1 MEPRTNMNEQ
11 DLLSIGELLEHPEL
25 YPDVD
30 ERDIRDLAIGYH
42 AVQADYIAEEIM
54 TSLFENQFKQPNITA
69 DDVAKAIREHAEF
82 PRYAFHIDEL
92 NRNASAET
100 EPSIM
105 EAFNESMEHSL
116 DRVLS
121 AASKVLSGELLT
133 GNEIIKDKAD

>member
-1 MEPRTNMNEQ
+1 MESRTQMNEQ

-30 ERDIRDLAIGYH
+30 ERDVRDLAIGYH
-42 AVQADYIAEEIM
+42 AAQADMIAEEIM
-54 TSLFENQFKQPNITA
+54 QSLFENQLKQPNVTA
-69 DDVAKAIREHAEF
+69 DAVTKAISEHTEF

-92 NRNASAET
+92 NRNAAAET

-121 AASKVLSGELLT
+121 AASKVLSGRLLT
-133 GNEIIKDKAD
+133 DSEIIKDKAD